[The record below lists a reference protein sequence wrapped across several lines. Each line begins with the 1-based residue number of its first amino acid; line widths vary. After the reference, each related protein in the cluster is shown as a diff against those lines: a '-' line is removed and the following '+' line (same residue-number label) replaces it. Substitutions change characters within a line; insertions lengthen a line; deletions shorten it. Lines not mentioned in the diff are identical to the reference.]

1 MISLEQYRANFN
13 KGLKSLYDN
22 REIENILKL
31 IVKAYFGWDSTFFA
45 LNKHRLL
52 SEDEYNKL
60 KSALA
65 ILERGKP
72 VQYLLNESEFMGNV
86 FYVNQ
91 SVLIPRPETE
101 ELVDLILTE
110 NSPTKNNPLK
120 VLDIGT
126 GSGCIAISIAKFNPY
141 FQVDAIDLSS
151 QALSA
156 AKINSKLMGV
166 KINLKKADILKLKKF
181 NEYYDI
187 IVSNPP
193 YIELNEKNRMSKNV
207 VDYEPH
213 EAIFVTYHDPLI
225 YYKKI
230 ILLAQQM
237 KKNNSKIYFEINPKF
252 CGDLKKYFL
261 TTSFNDVV
269 VQCDIFGK
277 ERMIKAT
284 NKHNE

>member
-52 SEDEYNKL
+52 NENEYNKL
-60 KSALA
+60 KNALI

-126 GSGCIAISIAKFNPY
+126 GSGCIAISITKFNPY

-166 KINLKKADILKLKKF
+166 KINLKKTNILKIKKF
-181 NEYYDI
+181 NKDYDI